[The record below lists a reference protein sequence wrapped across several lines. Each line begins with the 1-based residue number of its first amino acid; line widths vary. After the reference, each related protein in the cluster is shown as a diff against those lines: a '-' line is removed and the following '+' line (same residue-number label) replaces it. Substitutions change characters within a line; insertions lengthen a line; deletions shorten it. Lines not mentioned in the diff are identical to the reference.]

1 MDGSSKAALM
11 NGADIIVDH
20 LVRRKV
26 PYLFGLCGHGITG
39 FMDAAFKAQNRI
51 RTVSTHHEQ
60 TAGHMAD
67 AYYKVRG
74 EPVATFTS
82 CGPGSANLVVALAAA
97 MMDSSAFLA
106 ITGNVP
112 TGQFNRGPF
121 QETGRHFQGDFP
133 SVVRPYVKRSF
144 QPTRADMVPLAITQA
159 WDQLTAGRPGP
170 VNLDVPLNVFVEETS
185 YTPSDAPSR
194 MINGAPG
201 NPAELSAALDLL
213 LGAKQPVII
222 AGQGVIIGHACDAL
236 LAFAERTGIPVVTS
250 PNGKGAIPDRHALAF
265 GATGRNGAYAANDAT
280 RNADVILAIGFSFD
294 DRATSAWLD
303 GYTLSIPPSRL
314 IQIDIDPSEIGRN
327 YPAEYGILGDAK
339 ASLEFLTEAARPRL
353 NAGRSIAPWIARLE
367 KGRAVWRE
375 YQGGLAQS
383 DQMPLRPER
392 LMQALSR
399 AIPENARAPQLD
411 HPADGYAAPTPP
423 DPFLGLRGDGLRDLR
438 HPRRETRRARPPLRG
453 GGRRRVLPDDAACAC
468 HRRRIRHPRGL
479 GGMEQQRLLFD
490 PRHPARHV
498 RRPRTRHRLRTA
510 ALGRALQPRLRDDG
524 EVLRRARPSRD
535 ACRGGRGRHPD
546 RHQGEPP
553 LPGGSAGGSRHPP
566 DRDGI
571 VGPAAAAQPGAKL
584 PEGPGGARHQPVTL
598 QAVVTPSSTTTRFRP
613 SRLARYSAA
622 SARSIQAPIGSAGS

>member
-20 LVRRKV
+20 LVRKKV

-51 RTVSTHHEQ
+51 RTISTHHEQ

-82 CGPGSANLVVALAAA
+82 CGPGSANMVVALAAA

-133 SVVRPYVKRSF
+133 SVIRPYVKRSF
-144 QPTRADMVPLAITQA
+144 QPTRADMVPVAITQA

-170 VNLDVPLNVFVEETS
+170 VNLDVPLNVFVEETAH
-185 YTPSDAPSR
+185 TPSDVPNR
-194 MINGAPG
+194 VVNGAPG
-201 NPAELSAALDLL
+201 NPTELSAALDLL
-213 LGAKQPVII
+213 LAAERPVII
-222 AGQGVIIGHACDAL
+222 AGQGVLIGQACDAL
-236 LAFAERTGIPVVTS
+236 VRFAELTRIPVVTS
-250 PNGKGAIPDRHALAF
+250 PNGKGAIPDRHDLAF

-314 IQIDIDPSEIGRN
+314 IQIDIDPTEIGRN
-327 YPAEYGILGDAK
+327 YPAEFGILGDAK
-339 ASLEFLTEAARPRL
+339 ASLDFLIDAAKARIGGARQITESWL
-353 NAGRSIAPWIARLE
+353 ARLR

-375 YQGGLAQS
+375 YQGGLAES

-392 LMQALSR
+392 LMRALSR
-399 AIPENARAPQLD
+399 AIPEDAVVASDVGVHHNWIIQLMD
-411 HPADGYAAPTPP
+411 TLRPRHLIHSWGFAAMGFATSGILGAKLAAPDRPCVAVV
-423 DPFLGLRGDGLRDLR
+423 GDGSFLMTPHALATAVEYDIPVVWVVWNNNGFCSIRDIQ
-438 HPRRETRRARPPLRG
+438 HG
-453 GGRRRVLPDDAACAC
+453 MFGGRELATAFEVQRSGELYSPDFALMAKSYGVASHRVTHA
-468 HRRRIRHPRGL
+468 
-479 GGMEQQRLLFD
+479 
-490 PRHPARHV
+490 
-498 RRPRTRHRLRTA
+498 
-510 ALGRALQPRLRDDG
+510 G
-524 EVLRRARPSRD
+524 EVEDAIQMAIKANRPYLVEVPVDRD
-535 ACRGGRGRHPD
+535 IRPIGTGSWD
-546 RHQGEPP
+546 LPP
-553 LPGGSAGGSRHPP
+553 LPN
-566 DRDGI
+566 
-571 VGPAAAAQPGAKL
+571 
-584 PEGPGGARHQPVTL
+584 PEPNFLKAL
-598 QAVVTPSSTTTRFRP
+598 QARGLS
-613 SRLARYSAA
+613 L
-622 SARSIQAPIGSAGS
+622 

>member
-51 RTVSTHHEQ
+51 RTISTHHEQ

-82 CGPGSANLVVALAAA
+82 CGPGSANMVVALAAA

-133 SVVRPYVKRSF
+133 SVIRPYVKRSF
-144 QPTRADMVPLAITQA
+144 QPTRADMVPIAITQA

-170 VNLDVPLNVFVEETS
+170 VNLDVPLNVFVEETAH
-185 YTPSDAPSR
+185 TPSDVPNR
-194 MINGAPG
+194 VVNGAPG

-213 LGAKQPVII
+213 LAAERPVII
-222 AGQGVIIGHACDAL
+222 AGQGVLIGQACDAL
-236 LAFAERTGIPVVTS
+236 VRFAELTRIPVVTS
-250 PNGKGAIPDRHALAF
+250 PNGKGAIPDRHDLAF

-314 IQIDIDPSEIGRN
+314 IQIDIDPTEIGRN
-327 YPAEYGILGDAK
+327 YPAEFGILGDAK
-339 ASLEFLTEAARPRL
+339 ASLEFLIEAAKARIGGARQVTESWL
-353 NAGRSIAPWIARLE
+353 ARLR

-375 YQGGLAQS
+375 YQGGLAES

-392 LMQALSR
+392 LMRALSR
-399 AIPENARAPQLD
+399 AIPEDAVVASDVGVHHNWIIQLMD
-411 HPADGYAAPTPP
+411 TLRPRHLIHSWGFAAMGFATSGILGAKLAAPERPCVAVV
-423 DPFLGLRGDGLRDLR
+423 GDGSFLMTPHALATAVEYDIPVVWVVWNNNGFCSIRDIQ
-438 HPRRETRRARPPLRG
+438 HG
-453 GGRRRVLPDDAACAC
+453 MFGGRELATAFEVQRSGELYSPDFALMAKSYGVASHRVTHA
-468 HRRRIRHPRGL
+468 
-479 GGMEQQRLLFD
+479 
-490 PRHPARHV
+490 
-498 RRPRTRHRLRTA
+498 
-510 ALGRALQPRLRDDG
+510 G
-524 EVLRRARPSRD
+524 EVEDAIQMAIKANRPYLVEVPVDRD
-535 ACRGGRGRHPD
+535 IRPIGTGSWD
-546 RHQGEPP
+546 LPP
-553 LPGGSAGGSRHPP
+553 LPN
-566 DRDGI
+566 
-571 VGPAAAAQPGAKL
+571 
-584 PEGPGGARHQPVTL
+584 PEPNFLKAL
-598 QAVVTPSSTTTRFRP
+598 QARGLS
-613 SRLARYSAA
+613 L
-622 SARSIQAPIGSAGS
+622 

>member
-20 LVRRKV
+20 LTRRNV

-82 CGPGSANLVVALAAA
+82 CGPGSANMVVALAAA

-112 TGQFNRGPF
+112 TQQFNRGPF

-133 SVVRPYVKRSF
+133 SVIRPYVKRSF

-213 LGAKQPVII
+213 LSAKQPVII

-236 LAFAERTGIPVVTS
+236 LAFAELTGIPVVTS

-314 IQIDIDPSEIGRN
+314 IQIDIDPTEIGRN

-339 ASLEFLTEAARPRL
+339 ASLEFLIEAARPRL
-353 NAGRSIAPWIARLE
+353 NGGRSIAPWIARLE

-375 YQGGLAQS
+375 YQDGLAQS

-399 AIPENARAPQLD
+399 AIPENAVVASDVGVHHNWIIQLMD
-411 HPADGYAAPTPP
+411 TLRPRHLIHSWGFAAMGFATSGILGAKLAAPDRPCVAVV
-423 DPFLGLRGDGLRDLR
+423 GDGSFLMTPHALATAVEYDIPVVWVVWNNNGFCSIRDIQ
-438 HPRRETRRARPPLRG
+438 HG
-453 GGRRRVLPDDAACAC
+453 MFGGRELATAFEVQRSGELYSPDFAMMAKSYGVPSHRVTHA
-468 HRRRIRHPRGL
+468 
-479 GGMEQQRLLFD
+479 
-490 PRHPARHV
+490 
-498 RRPRTRHRLRTA
+498 
-510 ALGRALQPRLRDDG
+510 G
-524 EVLRRARPSRD
+524 EVEDAIQTAIKANRPYLVEVPVDRD
-535 ACRGGRGRHPD
+535 IRPIGTGSWD
-546 RHQGEPP
+546 LPP
-553 LPGGSAGGSRHPP
+553 LPNPEPNFLKALAAR
-566 DRDGI
+566 GI
-571 VGPAAAAQPGAKL
+571 SL
-584 PEGPGGARHQPVTL
+584 
-598 QAVVTPSSTTTRFRP
+598 
-613 SRLARYSAA
+613 
-622 SARSIQAPIGSAGS
+622 